1 MFMCANVRED
11 GGGKGRGKRGGG
23 EREGGEEKGERRRG
37 EGEGRRG
44 TYPAYLTEICL
55 CVHVL
60 MCTRVQ
66 LCCHD
71 YRINCSH
78 TIQSILRLF
87 RNHGQS
93 MAHRFVMRHEDE
105 VGIILSSAL

>member
-1 MFMCANVRED
+1 MVEGREE
-11 GGGKGRGKRGGG
+11 GRGGEGRGR
-23 EREGGEEKGERRRG
+23 REGGEEEGRRRG
-37 EGEGRRG
+37 KEKLR

-71 YRINCSH
+71 DRINCSH

-93 MAHRFVMRHEDE
+93 MAHRFVMRHKDE

>member
-11 GGGKGRGKRGGG
+11 GGGKGRGKRGEG
-23 EREGGEEKGERRRG
+23 ERGRGKKEKLR
-37 EGEGRRG
+37 

-60 MCTRVQ
+60 MYMRVQ

-71 YRINCSH
+71 DRINCSH

-93 MAHRFVMRHEDE
+93 MAHRFVMRHKDE